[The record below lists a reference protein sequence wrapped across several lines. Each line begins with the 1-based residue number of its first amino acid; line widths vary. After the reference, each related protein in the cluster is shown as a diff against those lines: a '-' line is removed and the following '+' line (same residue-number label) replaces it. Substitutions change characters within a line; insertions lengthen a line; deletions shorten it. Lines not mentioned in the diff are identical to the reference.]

1 MHSYK
6 PEVSRFKLEKE
17 LSSFYQRDVSQL
29 SAQEVLYFFYG
40 DYSGE
45 RDSRDC
51 DYSVVDKHY
60 KPYKTTIYQRL
71 SWVVVVPVVLLTL
84 PFLWIATGEW
94 GYRSDWK
101 ITKLLHKITGL

>member
-1 MHSYK
+1 MYSYK
-6 PEVSRFKLEKE
+6 PEVSRFELEEE
-17 LSSFYQRDVSQL
+17 LVSFYQRDVSQL

-51 DYSVVDKHY
+51 DYSVVDKRY

-71 SWVVVVPVVLLTL
+71 SWLVVLPVVLLTI